1 MSFTL
6 KTAAPS
12 DADRKPQRVQ
22 HEIRRRLL
30 TVHSVQPLGS
40 NMLRIVFSG
49 ADLAG
54 FYSPGFG
61 DHVKLLLPLPG
72 QDAPDLSGPL
82 IGDGGET
89 KPIMRDYTPR
99 AFDAQSNQLTIDFA
113 LHEAGPATS
122 WAKQAQPGQKIG
134 IGGPRGSMLIPTC
147 FDWHLLIGDE
157 TALPAI
163 SRRLE
168 ELPAGAKAIVLA
180 EVQNVAAEIPL
191 PSRATAA
198 IHWVHRDEGE
208 SLQTALASMKL
219 PDGDYHAWVACESS
233 AAKALRAAL
242 IAEHKANPQ
251 WLRAA
256 GYWRRGTPGAHD
268 KIED

>member
-1 MSFTL
+1 MTSPL
-6 KTAAPS
+6 ATAAP
-12 DADRKPQRVQ
+12 DRKPQRVQ

-40 NMLRIVFSG
+40 NMLRIVFTSP
-49 ADLAG
+49 DLAG

-61 DHVKLLLPLPG
+61 DHVKLLLPQPG
-72 QDAPDLSGPL
+72 QATPDLSAPL
-82 IGDGGET
+82 ADNDNAA
-89 KPIMRDYTPR
+89 KPVMRDYTPR
-99 AFDAQSNQLTIDFA
+99 AFDPQTNLLTIDFA

-122 WAKQAQPGQKIG
+122 WARQAQPGQQVG
-134 IGGPRGSMLIPTC
+134 IGGPRGSLLIPTC

-168 ELPAGAKAIVLA
+168 ELPSDAKVVVIA
-180 EVQNVAAEIPL
+180 EVAEKAAEIKL
-191 PSRATAA
+191 PDRAMPAV
-198 IHWVHRDEGE
+198 HWAHRDKGE
-208 SLQTALASMKL
+208 SLLAALAGIKL

-233 AAKALRAAL
+233 AAKAIRAAL
-242 IAEHKANPQ
+242 IADHKANPQ